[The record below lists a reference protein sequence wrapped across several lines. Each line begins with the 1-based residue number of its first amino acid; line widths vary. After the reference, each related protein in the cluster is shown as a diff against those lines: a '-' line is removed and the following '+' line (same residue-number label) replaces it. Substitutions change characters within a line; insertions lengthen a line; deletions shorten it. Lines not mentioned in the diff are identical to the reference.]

1 MPASRRPIQV
11 YLQHSCPIM
20 RAGLQTVLS
29 AQDDFSV
36 QSDPRSPPMQGADC
50 VIIVDYEGGL
60 RAARNN
66 LARHLGQPT
75 RLLVL
80 TTQDKEWEIRH
91 AIENGVHGYLLQGC
105 DAAELVDGVRMLSR
119 GNRYLCET
127 AHRGVAESFARDT
140 LTPRE
145 TDVLRVL
152 ARGSSD
158 KLIARELGITAG
170 TVKSHMK
177 QLLHK
182 LGATARTHAVVVA
195 MERGLLVD
203 QQHV

>member
-1 MPASRRPIQV
+1 MSTSPRTIQV
-11 YLQHSCPIM
+11 FLTHSCPIM
-20 RAGLQTVLS
+20 RAGLHAVLS
-29 AQDDFSV
+29 LQPDFMV
-36 QSDPRSPPMQGADC
+36 HNEPDLNPRAAC
-50 VIIVDYEGGL
+50 VVITDYEGGL
-60 RAARNN
+60 RTAR
-66 LARHLGQPT
+66 AIMPRQPGQAT

-80 TTQDKEWEIRH
+80 TPQEKEWEIRH

-105 DAAELVDGVRMLSR
+105 DAQELVDGIRMLSR
-119 GNRYLCET
+119 GNCYLCEA
-127 AHRGVAESFARDT
+127 AHRNVAGSFERDR

-182 LGATARTHAVVVA
+182 LGATARTQAVVVA
-195 MERGLLVD
+195 MERGLLVEYS
-203 QQHV
+203 

>member
-1 MPASRRPIQV
+1 MPVSSRMIQV
-11 YLQHSCPIM
+11 YLAHSCPIV
-20 RAGLQTVLS
+20 RAGLQAVLS
-29 AQDDFSV
+29 TQADFV
-36 QSDPRSPPMQGADC
+36 IHADSPPPRGPC
-50 VIIVDYEGGL
+50 VIVADYDSGVCM
-60 RAARNN
+60 ARS
-66 LARHLGQPT
+66 APAIGCMPP

-80 TTQDKEWEIRH
+80 TTRDKEWEIRR
-91 AIENGVHGYLLQGC
+91 AIDDGVHGYLLQGC
-105 DAAELVDGVRMLSR
+105 AASDLIDGVRMVSR
-119 GNRYLCET
+119 SNRYLCQK
-127 AHRGVAESFARDT
+127 AHRNVAGSFERNP

-145 TDVLRVL
+145 ADVLRVL

-182 LGATARTHAVVVA
+182 LGANARTRAVVVA

-203 QQHV
+203 RYI

>member
-1 MPASRRPIQV
+1 MPVSHRTIQV

-20 RAGLQTVLS
+20 RAGLHAVLS
-29 AQDDFSV
+29 GQDDFAV
-36 QSDPRSPPMQGADC
+36 LNDPHRCAPQGGAC
-50 VIIVDYEGGL
+50 VIVTDYEGGL
-60 RAARNN
+60 RAARE
-66 LARHLGQPT
+66 APPRHTGQLT

-91 AIENGVHGYLLQGC
+91 AIEHGVHGYLLQGC

-127 AHRGVAESFARDT
+127 AHRNVAGSFERDV

-203 QQHV
+203 Q